1 MLFFYRVEYMSDNIT
16 ILKFLR
22 ALNMEIVVEENSD
35 TMSSKDCERAELL
48 WERREE
54 EVIRRWRKHCIV
66 ESKLHGEKARHVK
79 SKYTALSVPSI
90 ILPLM
95 LSGFSS
101 LIQPYPLVNSGT
113 LMIVA
118 ILTGMNGFFNLG
130 GKTQK
135 HFQYESNY
143 QDLALDIEAELCR
156 PKSHRVA
163 CDVYIERIR
172 NSVSKLNTS
181 APPL

>member
-1 MLFFYRVEYMSDNIT
+1 MD
-16 ILKFLR
+16 
-22 ALNMEIVVEENSD
+22 IVVEENSD
-35 TMSSKDCERAELL
+35 TMSSKDCDRAELL

-54 EVIRRWRKHCIV
+54 DTIEKWRKSCVV

-79 SKYTALSVPSI
+79 KKYTALSVPAI

-101 LIQPYPLVNSGT
+101 LIQPYPLVNSAT
-113 LMIVA
+113 LMVVA

-135 HFQYESNY
+135 HFQYEALYS
-143 QDLALDIEAELCR
+143 DLALEIEAELCR
-156 PKSHRVA
+156 PKAFRVA